1 MTVDAAHKNSIWV
14 SVCGEMAGDPLMVP
28 LLLGLGVDA
37 LSATPPL
44 VPQVK
49 FIIRRLKMDEA
60 RELAEFAL
68 NCESGTEILARSQA
82 LARKIAPTLFEHK
95 A

>member
-1 MTVDAAHKNSIWV
+1 MLTLANCAQGKPH
-14 SVCGEMAGDPLMVP
+14 APLAV
-28 LLLGLGVDA
+28 LLGLGVDE

-49 FIIRRLKMDEA
+49 FIIRRWKMDEA

-68 NCESGTEILARSQA
+68 NCETGTEILARAQT
-82 LARKIAPTLFEHK
+82 LARKIAPSLFEK
-95 A
+95 